1 VRREPDVGQQ
11 FVEPPGGLGREAT
24 EDVVEE
30 GERVDVEVLT
40 SAGKGVE
47 DGCRSTAT
55 IAP

>member
-1 VRREPDVGQQ
+1 
-11 FVEPPGGLGREAT
+11 LGREAT